1 MLVYKLIMYIFV
13 MNIKTKTKIMM
24 TTQEIENFL
33 IKVENEIE
41 SYTYWLT
48 DQKLDSDQIKRYTLK
63 LVRYSTIKENL
74 LLLIK

>member
-1 MLVYKLIMYIFV
+1 
-13 MNIKTKTKIMM
+13 M

-33 IKVENEIE
+33 IKVDNEIE

-48 DQKLDSDQIKRYTLK
+48 NQKLDSNQIKRYTLK
-63 LVRYSTIKENL
+63 IVRYSTIKENL